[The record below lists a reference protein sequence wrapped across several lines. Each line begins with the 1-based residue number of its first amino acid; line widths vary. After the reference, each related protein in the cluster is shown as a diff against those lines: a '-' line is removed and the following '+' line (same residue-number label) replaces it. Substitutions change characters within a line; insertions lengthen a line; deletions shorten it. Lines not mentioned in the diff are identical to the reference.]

1 MRCKACNALMTDAD
15 CRRKDKETGEYLD
28 LCGAC
33 FYASEDAIHGFYG
46 SMEVPLGPLDLDP
59 WVTEED

>member
-1 MRCKACNALMTDAD
+1 MTDAD

-46 SMEVPLGPLDLDP
+46 DMEVPLGPLDLDP
-59 WVTEED
+59 WVTEGDV